1 MTISH
6 SESIE
11 LTCPACGTGL
21 AADAWTLVDAA
32 ERPDLAQ
39 ALRDGALNMAA
50 CPSCGAA
57 VAADAP
63 LLFHD
68 PATRRVYF
76 AVPPGADEY
85 AWREQAKEL
94 LYALAAALPDADH
107 RPYLGDIQVEQ
118 EVEGVRRSIL
128 RRERGRG
135 SPGKRAGDR
144 EPAGATAD
152 EQTTSQRD
160 ARRPRHAA
168 TPLPPEPVPLFGAV
182 HALLAA
188 NTTAEFDAIV
198 EQHPLLLSAAGDA
211 AARQAAEQA
220 FAQGERDVAAAL
232 REVRLTLARL
242 RSGGVRELP
251 EPPAGDESSPIP
263 HDDGGRG
270 VAGVLSDAAYQALLH
285 VASRDQLLGAT
296 RDYPALLEAPADAIL
311 ATRSDMALDEGNERL
326 ARTIETQREALAEL
340 RAVLGT
346 QEALRDASRALIAAG
361 GEAEVADV
369 IAAHPIL
376 LTDAAQD
383 ALAELASGARA
394 QGDVAL
400 AEYAISCR
408 EMLRTVRAGLED
420 S

>member
-1 MTISH
+1 
-6 SESIE
+6 
-11 LTCPACGTGL
+11 
-21 AADAWTLVDAA
+21 
-32 ERPDLAQ
+32 
-39 ALRDGALNMAA
+39 
-50 CPSCGAA
+50 
-57 VAADAP
+57 
-63 LLFHD
+63 
-68 PATRRVYF
+68 
-76 AVPPGADEY
+76 
-85 AWREQAKEL
+85 
-94 LYALAAALPDADH
+94 
-107 RPYLGDIQVEQ
+107 
-118 EVEGVRRSIL
+118 
-128 RRERGRG
+128 
-135 SPGKRAGDR
+135 
-144 EPAGATAD
+144 
-152 EQTTSQRD
+152 
-160 ARRPRHAA
+160 
-168 TPLPPEPVPLFGAV
+168 VPLFGAV

-326 ARTIETQREALAEL
+326 ARTNETQREALAEL
-340 RAVLGT
+340 RGVLAT